1 MANKSK
7 ALKSLE
13 DQLKSSSTNLKA
25 GTAVL
30 AKWRDGEEREAFV
43 LERRLISTEA
53 PTTTTTVSAEDGE
66 SGTHQIRD
74 VSAYR
79 YYCAWCKQG
88 SSAPT
93 VSCNTPP
100 SNTLHLNTLSPTTR
114 AHLRSALE

>member
-53 PTTTTTVSAEDGE
+53 PTTTTTVSTEDGE

-79 YYCAWCKQG
+79 YYCACYREG
-88 SSAPT
+88 PRAPT
-93 VSCNTPP
+93 VLQYTPF
-100 SNTLHLNTLSPTTR
+100 
-114 AHLRSALE
+114 

>member
-13 DQLKSSSTNLKA
+13 DQLKSSASNLKA

-43 LERRLISTEA
+43 LERRLISTDA
-53 PTTTTTVSAEDGE
+53 PITTTTATTDDGE
-66 SGTHQIRD
+66 PGMHQIRD

-79 YYCAWCKQG
+79 YYCAWGVGAQREGPLKNKHCPNC
-88 SSAPT
+88 AP
-93 VSCNTPP
+93 P
-100 SNTLHLNTLSPTTR
+100 
-114 AHLRSALE
+114 